1 MAGARRRRRRRGA
14 GRGWLLVTVVLV
26 AGLGAAGWY
35 WWQGRAGA
43 PPAGADEAATVPEA
57 APEAP
62 ARPAPAKPAAP
73 EDESYPYE
81 FYDLLPDQEVVV
93 PPPADDRRATPPPTV
108 ERAPGI
114 YVIQAGAFPDFAQA
128 DAVKARLALLGIVA
142 QIQQITVD
150 GRSFHRVRVGPIEDP
165 ARLKRMQDQLRAN
178 RIDHIVVQVTE

>member
-14 GRGWLLVTVVLV
+14 GRGWLVVAVVLV

-35 WWQGRAGA
+35 WWQERAGHA
-43 PPAGADEAATVPEA
+43 PAVDGEPAAAPGPAAKKPGRPPPAVPAEPVEEA
-57 APEAP
+57 
-62 ARPAPAKPAAP
+62 
-73 EDESYPYE
+73 YPYE

-93 PPPADDRRATPPPTV
+93 PPRGDDRRAAPPPTV
-108 ERAPGI
+108 ERAPGV

-150 GRSFHRVRVGPIEDP
+150 GRTFHRVRVGPIEDA
-165 ARLKRMQDQLRAN
+165 ARLKRMRDQLRAN
-178 RIDHIVVQVTE
+178 RIDHIVVPVAE

>member
-14 GRGWLLVTVVLV
+14 GRGWLVVGVVLV

-35 WWQGRAGA
+35 WWQGRAADAPAVDDGA
-43 PPAGADEAATVPEA
+43 AAVPE
-57 APEAP
+57 
-62 ARPAPAKPAAP
+62 PAPKKPAAKRP
-73 EDESYPYE
+73 AEAAAPAEESFPYE
-81 FYDLLPDQEVVV
+81 FYDMLPDQEVVV
-93 PPPADDRRATPPPTV
+93 PPRADEKRPAPPPTV

>member
-14 GRGWLLVTVVLV
+14 GRGRLVVAVILV

-35 WWQGRAGA
+35 WWQARTPEGGAVDADRAA
-43 PPAGADEAATVPEA
+43 VPEA
-57 APEAP
+57 APKKPAQKPPAEADAP
-62 ARPAPAKPAAP
+62 A
-73 EDESYPYE
+73 EDPDRFE
-81 FYDLLPDQEVVV
+81 FYDLLPDQEVMV
-93 PPPADDRRATPPPTV
+93 PPPPDDRRATPPPTV

-150 GRSFHRVRVGPIEDP
+150 GRTFHRVRVGPIEDA
-165 ARLKRMQDQLRAN
+165 ARLKRMRDQLRAN
-178 RIDHIVVQVTE
+178 RIDHIVVPVTE